1 MVSTNRNLITK
12 EMRQKRQAHEKS
24 RRLVESQVDHQEEK
38 QEQEKKE
45 HEVKVP
51 KARDSKD
58 PKVAQPTQPV
68 QTQPDQEKSDDSL
81 TEFANEVLESQ
92 EAPAAGDA
100 PATTPSKPVVKSSRR
115 STSRTAS
122 KKATT
127 PKKTATKKTVK
138 EEV

>member
-12 EMRQKRQAHEKS
+12 EMRQKRQAYEKS
-24 RRLVESQVDHQEEK
+24 RRPVESQVDHQEEK

-51 KARDSKD
+51 KARD
-58 PKVAQPTQPV
+58 PKVPNVVQPTQPV
-68 QTQPDQEKSDDSL
+68 QEKLDDSL

-100 PATTPSKPVVKSSRR
+100 PATTTSKSVVKSSRR